1 MQTHQLTGDLFGHP
15 CTTGGSTEAQLSDP
29 LPQPD
34 GDAVAVTHLNH
45 QQSRIAVIGGGPM
58 GLAVAYELTR
68 LGQRPVLLEAD
79 DRLGGMA
86 ACFEFAGM
94 QLERYY
100 HFHCLSDTALF
111 QVLRELG
118 LEDQLHW
125 RNTKMGF
132 YLDGHLYPWGSVGAV
147 LGFWRLP
154 WLIRFRYLLHA
165 ARCLT
170 IRNWSRLDRIT
181 ATQWLRSWLG
191 EQGYQVLWHKLFAY
205 KFFHYSDQISAAW
218 IWSRV
223 RRLGQSRRRLKETLG
238 FLDGGSQ
245 QLIDAIADAIR
256 AGGGEIQLSTPVKGL
271 KPFPS
276 GGAVLTTP
284 SGEKAFDGV
293 ISTVPLPL
301 MASVLQAGGAEDGL
315 VDCYRTLP
323 SVACACVVLQTRR
336 QVTAN
341 FWTNVNDARFA
352 IPGVIEMSNLR
363 SLQGHIAYVPFYIP
377 ADHPDYQ
384 RPNEAFIADAWACL
398 RAINP
403 QLSEA
408 DLLNSHCSRYRF
420 AQPVCGVHFQDSLP
434 PLQPFPG
441 VFTADTTAYYPE
453 DRGISESI
461 GFGRQLASQAV
472 ESLQGENNGHE

>member
-1 MQTHQLTGDLFGHP
+1 
-15 CTTGGSTEAQLSDP
+15 
-29 LPQPD
+29 
-34 GDAVAVTHLNH
+34 
-45 QQSRIAVIGGGPM
+45 M

-68 LGQRPVLLEAD
+68 LGHRPVLIEAD

-100 HFHCLSDTALF
+100 HFHCLTDTAFF
-111 QVLRELG
+111 QMLRELG

-125 RNTKMGF
+125 RTTLMGF
-132 YLDGHLYPWGSVGAV
+132 YLDGRLYRWGSVGAV
-147 LGFWRLP
+147 LGFRRLP
-154 WLIRFRYLLHA
+154 LLTRIRYLLHA

-170 IRNWSRLDRIT
+170 IRDWRALDGTT
-181 ATQWLRSWLG
+181 ATQWFRSWLG

-205 KFFHYSDQISAAW
+205 KFFQYSDQISASW
-218 IWSRV
+218 IWSRI

-238 FLDGGSQ
+238 FLSGGSQ
-245 QLIDAIADAIR
+245 QLIDAMADAIR
-256 AGGGEIQLSTPVKGL
+256 AGGGEIQLSTSVQSLRPV
-271 KPFPS
+271 PS

-284 SGEKAFDGV
+284 SGEQAFDCV

-301 MASVLQAGGAEDGL
+301 MAPVLQAGDVEQAL
-315 VDCYRTLP
+315 VDRYSALL

-336 QVTAN
+336 PVTAN

-363 SLQGHIAYVPFYIP
+363 PLQGHIAYLPFYIP

-384 RPNEAFIADAWACL
+384 RPNQAFIDDAWACL
-398 RAINP
+398 KAINP
-403 QLSEA
+403 QLSDT
-408 DLLNSHCSRYRF
+408 DLLASNCSRYRY
-420 AQPVCGVHFQDSLP
+420 AQPVCGVHFQQSLP

-461 GFGRQLASQAV
+461 DFGRKLARQAV
-472 ESLQGENNGHE
+472 EVVQGKISVHV

>member
-1 MQTHQLTGDLFGHP
+1 MT
-15 CTTGGSTEAQLSDP
+15 SN
-29 LPQPD
+29 QPR
-34 GDAVAVTHLNH
+34 
-45 QQSRIAVIGGGPM
+45 SRIAVIGGGPM

-68 LGQRPVLLEAD
+68 LGQRAVLIEAD

-86 ACFEFAGM
+86 ACFQFAGI

-100 HFHCLSDTALF
+100 HFHCLSDTAFF
-111 QVLRELG
+111 QMLRELG

-125 RNTKMGF
+125 RTTQMGF
-132 YLDGHLYPWGSVGAV
+132 YLDGRRYPWGSVGAV
-147 LGFWRLP
+147 LGFRRLP
-154 WLIRFRYLLHA
+154 LLTRFRYLLHA

-170 IRNWSRLDRIT
+170 IRNWRSLDGTT

-245 QLIDAIADAIR
+245 QLIDAMATAIR
-256 AGGGEIQLSTPVKGL
+256 AGGGEIQLRSPVQSL
-271 KPFPS
+271 RPLPS

-284 SGEKAFDGV
+284 SGEQAFDCV

-301 MASVLQAGGAEDGL
+301 MAPVLQAGGVDRAL
-315 VDCYRTLP
+315 VDRYCDLP
-323 SVACACVVLQTRR
+323 SVACACVVLQTR
-336 QVTAN
+336 QPVTAN

-363 SLQGHIAYVPFYIP
+363 PLQGHIAYVPFYIP

-384 RPNEAFIADAWACL
+384 RPNESFIADAWACL
-398 RAINP
+398 KAINP
-403 QLSEA
+403 QLSDT
-408 DLLNSHCSRYRF
+408 DLLASHCSRYRF
-420 AQPVCGVHFQDSLP
+420 AQPVCGVHFQQSLP
-434 PLQPFPG
+434 PLQPLPG

-461 GFGRQLASQAV
+461 DFGRKLARQAV
-472 ESLQGENNGHE
+472 EMVSGQISLHT

>member
-1 MQTHQLTGDLFGHP
+1 MP
-15 CTTGGSTEAQLSDP
+15 S
-29 LPQPD
+29 
-34 GDAVAVTHLNH
+34 N
-45 QQSRIAVIGGGPM
+45 QSRSGIAVIGGGPM
-58 GLAVAYELTR
+58 GLAAAYELTR
-68 LGQRPVLLEAD
+68 LGHQPVLIEAD

-86 ACFEFAGM
+86 ACFEFAGI

-100 HFHCLSDTALF
+100 HFHCLSDTAFF
-111 QVLRELG
+111 QMLRELG
-118 LEDQLHW
+118 LEEQLQW
-125 RNTKMGF
+125 RTTQMGF
-132 YLDGHLYPWGSVGAV
+132 YLDGRLYPWGSVGAV
-147 LGFWRLP
+147 LGFRRLP
-154 WLIRFRYLLHA
+154 LLTRARYLLHA
-165 ARCLT
+165 ARCLS
-170 IRNWSRLDRIT
+170 IRNWRSLDGTT

-218 IWSRV
+218 IWSRI

-238 FLDGGSQ
+238 FLSGGSQ
-245 QLIDAIADAIR
+245 QLIDAMTTAIR
-256 AGGGEIQLSTPVKGL
+256 AGGAEIQLSTPVQAL
-271 KPFPS
+271 RPLPS

-284 SGEKAFDGV
+284 SGEQAFDCV

-301 MASVLQAGGAEDGL
+301 MAPVLQAGGVDRAL
-315 VDCYRTLP
+315 VDRYSALP

-336 QVTAN
+336 PVTAN

-363 SLQGHIAYVPFYIP
+363 PLQGHIAYVPFYIP

-398 RAINP
+398 KAINS
-403 QLSEA
+403 QLSDT
-408 DLLNSHCSRYRF
+408 DLLASHCSRYRF
-420 AQPVCGVHFQDSLP
+420 AQPVCGVHFQQSLP

-461 GFGRQLASQAV
+461 HFGRELARRVVAAQP
-472 ESLQGENNGHE
+472 

>member
-1 MQTHQLTGDLFGHP
+1 MI
-15 CTTGGSTEAQLSDP
+15 SN
-29 LPQPD
+29 QPR
-34 GDAVAVTHLNH
+34 
-45 QQSRIAVIGGGPM
+45 SRIAVIGGGPM

-68 LGQRPVLLEAD
+68 LGQRPVLIEAD

-86 ACFEFAGM
+86 ACFDFAGIR
-94 QLERYY
+94 LERYY
-100 HFHCLSDTALF
+100 HFHCLSDTAFF
-111 QVLRELG
+111 QMLRELG

-125 RNTKMGF
+125 RTTQMGF
-132 YLDGHLYPWGSVGAV
+132 YLDGRLYPWGSVGAV
-147 LGFWRLP
+147 LGFRRLP
-154 WLIRFRYLLHA
+154 LLTRFRYLLHA

-170 IRNWSRLDRIT
+170 IRNWRDLDGIT

-245 QLIDAIADAIR
+245 QLIDAMADAIR
-256 AGGGEIQLSTPVKGL
+256 AGGGEIQLRSPVQSL
-271 KPFPS
+271 RPLPS
-276 GGAVLTTP
+276 GGAVLATP
-284 SGEKAFDGV
+284 SGEQAFDCV

-301 MASVLQAGGAEDGL
+301 MAPVLQAGGVDQGL
-315 VDCYRTLP
+315 VDRYSALP
-323 SVACACVVLQTRR
+323 SVACACVVLQSRR
-336 QVTAN
+336 PVTVN

-363 SLQGHIAYVPFYIP
+363 PLQGHIAYVPFYIP

-398 RAINP
+398 KAINP
-403 QLSEA
+403 QLSDT
-408 DLLNSHCSRYRF
+408 DLLASHCSSYRF
-420 AQPVCGVHFQDSLP
+420 AQPVCGVHFQQSLP

-461 GFGRQLASQAV
+461 DFGRKLARQAV
-472 ESLQGENNGHE
+472 EVVRAQISFHR

>member
-1 MQTHQLTGDLFGHP
+1 MT
-15 CTTGGSTEAQLSDP
+15 SN
-29 LPQPD
+29 QPR
-34 GDAVAVTHLNH
+34 
-45 QQSRIAVIGGGPM
+45 SRIAVIGGGPM

-68 LGQRPVLLEAD
+68 LGQRPVLIEAD

-86 ACFEFAGM
+86 ACFDFAGI

-100 HFHCLSDTALF
+100 HFHCLSDTAFF
-111 QVLRELG
+111 QMLRELG

-125 RNTKMGF
+125 RTTQMGF
-132 YLDGHLYPWGSVGAV
+132 YLDGRRYPWGSVGAV
-147 LGFWRLP
+147 LGFRRLP
-154 WLIRFRYLLHA
+154 LLTRVRYLLHA

-170 IRNWSRLDRIT
+170 IRDWRSLDGIT

-245 QLIDAIADAIR
+245 QLIDAMATAIR
-256 AGGGEIQLSTPVKGL
+256 AGGGEIQLRSPVQSL
-271 KPFPS
+271 RPLPS

-284 SGEKAFDGV
+284 SGEEAFDCV

-301 MASVLQAGGAEDGL
+301 MAPVLQAGGVDRAL
-315 VDCYRTLP
+315 VDRYCDLP

-336 QVTAN
+336 PVTAN

-363 SLQGHIAYVPFYIP
+363 PLQGHIAYVPFYIP

-384 RPNEAFIADAWACL
+384 RPNESFIADAWACL
-398 RAINP
+398 KAINP

-408 DLLNSHCSRYRF
+408 DLLTSHCSRYRF
-420 AQPVCGVHFQDSLP
+420 AQPVCGVHFQQSLP

-461 GFGRQLASQAV
+461 DFGRKLARRVLAQPAGST
-472 ESLQGENNGHE
+472 

>member
-1 MQTHQLTGDLFGHP
+1 MPQ
-15 CTTGGSTEAQLSDP
+15 S
-29 LPQPD
+29 LPARP
-34 GDAVAVTHLNH
+34 
-45 QQSRIAVIGGGPM
+45 RIAVIGGGPM

-68 LGQRPVLLEAD
+68 LGHRPVLIEAD

-100 HFHCLSDTALF
+100 HFHCLSDTAFF
-111 QVLRELG
+111 QMLLELG
-118 LEDQLHW
+118 LEDQLQW
-125 RNTKMGF
+125 RTTHMGF
-132 YLDGHLYPWGSVGAV
+132 YLDGRLYPWGTVGAV
-147 LGFWRLP
+147 LGFRRLP
-154 WLIRFRYLLHA
+154 LLTRVRYLLHA

-170 IRNWSRLDRIT
+170 IRNWRSLDGTT

-218 IWSRV
+218 IWSRI

-238 FLDGGSQ
+238 FLSGGSQ
-245 QLIDAIADAIR
+245 QLIDAMADAIR
-256 AGGGEIQLSTPVKGL
+256 AGGGEIQLSSPVQAL
-271 KPFPS
+271 RPVPS
-276 GGAVLTTP
+276 GGAVLSTP
-284 SGEKAFDGV
+284 SGEQAFDCV

-301 MASVLQAGGAEDGL
+301 MAPVLQAGGVEQGL
-315 VDCYRTLP
+315 VDRYSALP
-323 SVACACVVLQTRR
+323 SVACACVVIQTG
-336 QVTAN
+336 QPVTAN

-363 SLQGHIAYVPFYIP
+363 PLGALVSYVPFYIP

-384 RPNEAFIADAWACL
+384 RPNEAFIADAWTCL
-398 RAINP
+398 KAINP
-403 QLSEA
+403 QLSDA
-408 DLLNSHCSRYRF
+408 DLLASHCSRYRF
-420 AQPVCGVHFQDSLP
+420 AQPVCGVRFQQSLP

-453 DRGISESI
+453 DRGISESLDL
-461 GFGRQLASQAV
+461 GKKLARKA
-472 ESLQGENNGHE
+472 LPTLKR